1 MLRIK
6 LSTVCA
12 LCLIIIACQHM
23 GSGDNYK
30 NVLAEVVYK
39 SHQCNRSDMEPA
51 AAWLDNEEELS
62 LVYKRVRKHI
72 IGSGGMKAPQVDF
85 SKDGLLLVE
94 MGQRPT
100 SGYEL
105 DIADEKVL
113 VNKGTVIIKIY
124 RREPERESMLAQVI
138 TSPCI
143 MIKLPLGNY
152 SLISIRDQNNEIYTE
167 VNITGK

>member
-30 NVLAEVVYK
+30 NESVEVVYK
-39 SHQCNRSDMEPA
+39 SHQCNRSDIEPA
-51 AAWLDNEEELS
+51 AAWLDNEEALS

-72 IGSGGMKAPQVDF
+72 IGSGEMKAPQVDF
-85 SKDGLLLVE
+85 SKDGLLLIE
-94 MGQRPT
+94 AGQRPT

-105 DIADEKVL
+105 DIADEKIL
-113 VNKGTVIIKIY
+113 MSKGTAIVKIY
-124 RREPERESMLAQVI
+124 RREPEGGSMLAQVI

-167 VNITGK
+167 VNITGT